1 METFFGTFPD
11 HLEAFLYSCFTFL
24 GAIEGEIATCDKSC
38 NDYVVEGAKLT
49 PIDGNSGWL
58 FFEVNHVIW
67 NYRIKCSHSAGKRD
81 RDLTPSP
88 ILCSMARRAESPVE
102 RAKRAVRANERSE

>member
-67 NYRIKCSHSAGKRD
+67 NYRIKCTLHDDKIPVFIR
-81 RDLTPSP
+81 TQ
-88 ILCSMARRAESPVE
+88 MAVE
-102 RAKRAVRANERSE
+102 